1 MVLATDSDV
10 DKEMVDT
17 PALSWKPPWER
28 RRETSGM
35 LTGVEYDT
43 GAIDAFFEHRPERA
57 SARFAQVTSTG
68 WPISLYQTTAVVL

>member
-10 DKEMVDT
+10 DKEIVDT
-17 PALSWKPPWER
+17 PVLSWKPPWER

-43 GAIDAFFEHRPERA
+43 GAMDTFFEHRPERA
-57 SARFAQVTSTG
+57 SARFAQVTYHIT
-68 WPISLYQTTAVVL
+68 W

>member
-10 DKEMVDT
+10 DKEIVDT
-17 PALSWKPPWER
+17 PVLSWKPPWER

-43 GAIDAFFEHRPERA
+43 GAMDAFFEHRPERA
-57 SARFAQVTSTG
+57 SARFAQVTYHIT
-68 WPISLYQTTAVVL
+68 W